1 MKLKHAIIFN
11 ALFVM
16 LLSSC
21 GGVKNKEYE
30 EFSAKM
36 NQIFKDFI
44 QNDNQQ
50 RSRKNIKREKR
61 SFENKNEII
70 DMLNN
75 SGDYIQTGIDIAN
88 AFEQSMYIPVIV
100 GDGLVKYRK
109 QSNFYNVITRYK
121 DDGYVKVTNNGNET
135 SAYIYIPS
143 NLGFDNDT
151 YYMYFDVTYN
161 NENDYTFSGFQI
173 TDSGNTEWAFYGD
186 STLTFIEY

>member
-1 MKLKHAIIFN
+1 M
-11 ALFVM
+11 
-16 LLSSC
+16 
-21 GGVKNKEYE
+21 
-30 EFSAKM
+30 
-36 NQIFKDFI
+36 
-44 QNDNQQ
+44 
-50 RSRKNIKREKR
+50 EK
-61 SFENKNEII
+61 NKNEII

-135 SAYIYIPS
+135 STYIYIPS
-143 NLGFDNDT
+143 DLGFDNDT

-161 NENDYTFSGFQI
+161 NENDYTAIKQFYRYKVCDSIIELDINERLKEEEKPKQI
-173 TDSGNTEWAFYGD
+173 KKTK
-186 STLTFIEY
+186 